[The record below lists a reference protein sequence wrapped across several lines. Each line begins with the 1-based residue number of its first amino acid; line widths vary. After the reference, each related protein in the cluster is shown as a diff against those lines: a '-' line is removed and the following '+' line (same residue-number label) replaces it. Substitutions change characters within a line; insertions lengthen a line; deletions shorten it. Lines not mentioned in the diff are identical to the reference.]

1 MTEEVVKAP
10 SPEQQINQLFGYRAE
25 VLKDRLFDL
34 FTMPSYFPE
43 LETSQACMLVG
54 GRGTGKTTV
63 LRGLSYEGQY
73 ALRGRD
79 QKGIATW
86 PYYGFYYRV
95 NTNRVTA
102 FRGEELSEADWILLF
117 AHYLNLVMCDLA
129 LKFMEWF
136 QLHEPAAQ
144 KLSERDCL
152 KVAAS
157 LHLPDVTTPQ
167 DLSDCLEIQR
177 IKFEAYIN
185 NVVDGPRPSLS
196 MQSAPIDILFEA
208 MQGLPQFQGKNFFFL
223 LDEYENF
230 EPYQQRV
237 VNTLI
242 KHAGELYTFKVG
254 VKELG
259 IKHRGTLDEAQQ
271 LYSPAD
277 YSEINIAEKLKGD
290 SFRQFAIMVC
300 NERLSQITVNGN
312 EIIRDFTVALPSL
325 SEDDEAERLG
335 VAAKVAAIKREL
347 GRRVSADLLAVL
359 DEIPPLETY
368 LIYFWAKGSGRP
380 IEIEFKDF
388 LDNREEWETRYGNYK
403 HALLYTLKRRKSG
416 VRKYYAGWD
425 VFTQLAGNNIRY
437 ILELAV
443 QSLLLHL
450 QRGVPLSEPVSP
462 EVQTEAAQAIGKK
475 NLLQLE
481 GFSVYGAHLTKLL
494 LGLGRIFETMAADA
508 FGHSPEVTQ
517 FYLSDA
523 TLQPEV
529 KALLDSA
536 VMHLALLRAPGNKL
550 TASSDTREFDYM
562 VHPIFSAFFV
572 FSYRRKRKMALP
584 AADLLGLVN
593 NHRKT
598 IKDVLARTEREDSL
612 PLPDQLQLFGTY
624 YHGG

>member
-1 MTEEVVKAP
+1 MTEEDVKP
-10 SPEQQINQLFGYRAE
+10 PGPEEQINQLFGYRAE

-34 FTMPSYFPE
+34 FTKPSYFPE

-73 ALRGRD
+73 ALRGRQ
-79 QKGIATW
+79 QKEIATW

-102 FRGEELSEADWILLF
+102 FRGDELTEAEWIPLF
-117 AHYLNLVMCDLA
+117 AHYLNLIMCDLA

-136 QLHEPAAQ
+136 QLHEPSAQ
-144 KLSERDCL
+144 GLGERDCL

-157 LHLPDVTTPQ
+157 LHLPDMTTPQ
-167 DLSDCLEIQR
+167 GLSDCLEIQR

-185 NVVDGPRPSLS
+185 NVVDGPRTPLS
-196 MQSAPIDILFEA
+196 MQSAPVDTLFEA
-208 MQGLPQFQGKNFFFL
+208 MLKLPQFQGKNFFFL
-223 LDEYENF
+223 VDEYENF

-277 YSEINIAEKLKGD
+277 YSEINIAEKLKGEE
-290 SFRQFAIMVC
+290 FRQFALTVC
-300 NERLSQITVNGN
+300 NDRLSQIKVNGS
-312 EIIRDFTVALPSL
+312 EIIRDFTAALPGL
-325 SEDDEAERLG
+325 SEDEEAEKLG
-335 VAAKVAAIKREL
+335 VAKKVAAIKRDL
-347 GRRVSADLLAVL
+347 GRRVDAERLAIL
-359 DEIPPLETY
+359 DEIPPLQTY
-368 LIYFWAKGSGRP
+368 LIYFWAKGGGRP
-380 IEIEFKDF
+380 LETEFQDF
-388 LDNREEWETRYGNYK
+388 LDNREEWDTRYGNYK
-403 HALLYTLKRRKSG
+403 HALLYTIRRGKPG

-450 QRGVPLSEPVSP
+450 QRGTTLSAPVNP
-462 EVQTEAAQAIGKK
+462 ETQTEAAQRIGKK
-475 NLLQLE
+475 NLIQLQGL
-481 GFSVYGAHLTKLL
+481 SVHGAHLTKLL

-517 FYLSDA
+517 FYLKEA
-523 TLQPEV
+523 TLSPDV

-550 TASSDTREFDYM
+550 TANSDTREFDYM

-572 FSYRRKRKMALP
+572 FSYRRKRKMVMS
-584 AADLLGLVN
+584 AADLLGLVSD
-593 NHRKT
+593 HRKA
-598 IKDVLARTEREDSL
+598 IKEVLERTERDDNL
-612 PLPDQLQLFGTY
+612 PLPDQLQLFETY